1 MLLTLDRFA
10 STMFARFF
18 NRCWLACAV
27 FFFTA
32 VPLWAQDGN
41 EPQEWIISYAIMIL
55 FLALAIAILLR
66 PTKREDS
73 AFSFDEMQ
81 AQKDEEM
88 KKIKNA
94 Q

>member
-1 MLLTLDRFA
+1 MLLTLDRFVF
-10 STMFARFF
+10 MIFAPFF
-18 NRCWLACAV
+18 NRCWLAFVV

-41 EPQEWIISYAIMIL
+41 EPQEWVISYAIMIL

-73 AFSFDEMQ
+73 AFSFDEIQ

-88 KKIKNA
+88 KKIKGTL
-94 Q
+94 